1 MPGLVPGI
9 YVFKTIRRKRTWMA
23 GTSPAM
29 TESILVM
36 TPRAATLIGLTAIL
50 MWSLLSVLT
59 VATGKIPAFQLAAMT
74 FGIGALVAFASFLFR
89 PSAFGA
95 LKQPPVAWVVGV
107 GGLFGYHALYFLAL
121 RFAPPAEAG
130 LLNYLWPLLIVL
142 FSSLLPGERLAPHH
156 IIGALLGL
164 AGTVLLFAGNGA
176 TFAPGQIP
184 GLAAAFV
191 AAFVW
196 AAYSVMSRKLKA
208 VPTDAVAG
216 FCLAT
221 AALAALVHLMVETTV
236 WPETI
241 GQWLAII
248 ALGVGPVGAAFF
260 VWDIGM
266 KRGDIRVLGAA
277 SYATP
282 LLSTAFLIFAGFAQ
296 PTATIAIAAMLIAGG
311 GLIAAKDMVWRKNP

>member
-1 MPGLVPGI
+1 
-9 YVFKTIRRKRTWMA
+9 
-23 GTSPAM
+23 
-29 TESILVM
+29 M

-50 MWSLLSVLT
+50 MWSLLAVLT

-74 FGIGALVAFASFLFR
+74 FAIGALVGFLTWIGR
-89 PSAFGA
+89 PDA
-95 LKQPPVAWVVGV
+95 LRALRQPPLAWIVGV

-142 FSSLLPGERLAPHH
+142 FSSALPGERLQPHH
-156 IIGALLGL
+156 VVGALLGL

-176 TFAPGQIP
+176 RGFASAQVP
-184 GLAAAFV
+184 GLIAAFV

-196 AAYSVMSRKLKA
+196 ATYSVLSRKLKS

-221 AALAALVHLMVETTV
+221 ALLAAAVHWAVEPTI
-236 WPETI
+236 WPDSPT
-241 GQWLAII
+241 QWLAVC
-248 ALGVGPVGAAFF
+248 ALGIGPVGAAFYA
-260 VWDIGM
+260 WDVGM

-282 LLSTAFLIFAGFAQ
+282 LLSTAFLMMAGFAK
-296 PTATIAIAAMLIAGG
+296 PSAAIAIAAVLIAGG
-311 GLIAAKDMVWRKNP
+311 GFTAAKDLMRKRVQP

>member
-1 MPGLVPGI
+1 MRNL
-9 YVFKTIRRKRTWMA
+9 
-23 GTSPAM
+23 
-29 TESILVM
+29 
-36 TPRAATLIGLTAIL
+36 TPRTATLIGLTAIL
-50 MWSLLSVLT
+50 MWSLLAALT

-74 FGIGALVAFASFLFR
+74 FTIGAVV
-89 PSAFGA
+89 GA
-95 LKQPPVAWVVGV
+95 LTWIGRPDAIRALRQRPAAWIVGV

-156 IIGALLGL
+156 IIGAVLGL
-164 AGTVLLFAGNGA
+164 AGTVLLFTDNSGSG
-176 TFAPGQIP
+176 FAPSQVP
-184 GLAAAFV
+184 GLIAAFV

-196 AAYSVMSRKLKA
+196 AAYSVMSRKLKS

-221 AALAALVHLMVETTV
+221 ALLAAIAHGIVEVTI
-236 WPETI
+236 WPETAA
-241 GQWLAII
+241 QWLAII
-248 ALGVGPVGAAFF
+248 ALGVGPVGAAFYA
-260 VWDIGM
+260 WDIGM

-282 LLSTAFLIFAGFAQ
+282 LLSTAFLIMAGFAK
-296 PTATIAIAAMLIAGG
+296 PSASIAIAAVLIAGG
-311 GLIAAKDMVWRKNP
+311 GLIAAKDMIGNKRVPSS

>member
-1 MPGLVPGI
+1 M
-9 YVFKTIRRKRTWMA
+9 TSRT
-23 GTSPAM
+23 
-29 TESILVM
+29 
-36 TPRAATLIGLTAIL
+36 ATLIGLTAIL
-50 MWSLLSVLT
+50 MWSLLALLT

-74 FGIGALVAFASFLFR
+74 FAIGAAVACASWIWRRDAFNALR
-89 PSAFGA
+89 QSA
-95 LKQPPVAWVVGV
+95 PAWIVGV

-164 AGTVLLFAGNGA
+164 AGTVLLLAGNIGSG
-176 TFAPGQIP
+176 FAPGQIP
-184 GLAAAFV
+184 GLIAAFV

-196 AAYSVMSRKLKA
+196 AAYSVMSRGLKS

-221 AALAALVHLMVETTV
+221 ALLATLVHGMVEVTV
-236 WPETI
+236 WPETTA
-241 GQWLAII
+241 QWLAII
-248 ALGVGPVGAAFF
+248 ALGVGPVGAAFYA
-260 VWDIGM
+260 WDIGM

-282 LLSTAFLIFAGFAQ
+282 LLSTAFLILAGFAK
-296 PTATIAIAAMLIAGG
+296 PSAAIAIAAILIAGG
-311 GLIAAKDMVWRKNP
+311 GLVAAKDLIWK